1 MALFAAKLEKL
12 NKTHKQPQ
20 LFSIVLL
27 QICPVNIYTKPFK
40 SSYKKQ
46 TQYLCKKQRQLE
58 LTNRKAH
65 YEYFFEL
72 TYTAGMVLSGTE
84 IKSLRAGKASFN
96 DSYCLFDNGELFV
109 KSLHISEY
117 SFGTY
122 SNHEPLQ
129 ERKLLLNKRELK
141 KLENKVKEK
150 GYSIIPLRL
159 FLAES
164 GYFKMEIGLGKGKKS
179 FDKRNTI
186 KERES
191 DRDIKRKYGV

>member
-1 MALFAAKLEKL
+1 MH
-12 NKTHKQPQ
+12 KTEA
-20 LFSIVLL
+20 
-27 QICPVNIYTKPFK
+27 
-40 SSYKKQ
+40 
-46 TQYLCKKQRQLE
+46 LE

-65 YEYFFEL
+65 YEYFFEA
-72 TYTAGMVLSGTE
+72 TYIAGMVLSGTE

-96 DSYCLFDNGELFV
+96 DSYCLFHKGELFV

-117 SFGTY
+117 AFGTY

-141 KLENKVKEK
+141 KLENKIKEK

-164 GYFKMEIGLGKGKKS
+164 GYFKMEIGLGKGKKNY
-179 FDKRNTI
+179 DKRETI
-186 KERES
+186 KGRETE
-191 DRDIKRKYGV
+191 RDIKRKYGI